1 MPELV
6 SRNLVVNGKRSSM
19 RLEPE
24 LWDAFRTVC
33 NELDINHVE
42 LMKRICAQHTGGT
55 VTSTTRAFLFN
66 YFRAKVPAAQEAA

>member
-24 LWDAFRTVC
+24 LWDAFRTIC
-33 NELDINHVE
+33 AELDIDHVE
-42 LMKRICAQHTGGT
+42 LMKRICAQHAGGT
-55 VTSTTRAFLFN
+55 VTSTTRAFLLN
-66 YFRAKVPAAQEAA
+66 YFRAKVPQAA

>member
-24 LWDAFRTVC
+24 LWDAFRTIC
-33 NELDINHVE
+33 AELDVDHVG
-42 LMKRICAQHTGGT
+42 LMKLIYAQHTGGS
-55 VTSTTRAFLFN
+55 VTSTTRAFLLN